1 MGMTLQQIRDSLRRH
16 TGTDVNDL
24 DDDVADE
31 LISRTYEELSD
42 KYPFRE
48 KDFRLDFDTSLDPVL
63 VVRYQNK
70 YTFPANFVA
79 VRVVSVTDENGKKH
93 KLERMTLA
101 RLEEVTN
108 TQDYADAIPTHY
120 VRDNGC
126 LILWPRPDQE
136 YSITVRY
143 EKSLSDLIDADDEP
157 DLPRSWHE
165 IILLGSVWRAYLEF
179 GDNNRAQI
187 YKDQQVALI
196 RSSVPVEAKEE
207 FDATKSGVEVLGRE
221 YRRRGGR

>member
-16 TGTDVNDL
+16 TGTDSQDL

-31 LISRTYEELSD
+31 LISRAYEELSD

-48 KDFRLDFDTSLDPVL
+48 KDYRLDFVTSIDPL
-63 VVRYQNK
+63 ITPRYQNK
-70 YTFPANFVA
+70 YSFPANFVA
-79 VRVVSVTDENGKKH
+79 VRVVSVTDCNGMKH
-93 KLERMTLA
+93 KLERMT
-101 RLEEVTN
+101 RSELEMVTN
-108 TQDYADAIPTHY
+108 TESYADAMPTHY
-120 VRDNGC
+120 VRDSDC

-143 EKSLSDLIDADDEP
+143 EKSLSDLINANDEP

-165 IILLGSVWRAYLEF
+165 IILLGAVFRGFLEF

-187 YKDQQVALI
+187 YKDQQLALI
-196 RSSVPVEAKEE
+196 RSSVPVESKEE

-221 YRRRGGR
+221 YRRRRY